1 HRNLRCG
8 LIAPPFQKIRNEVG
22 DVARRLHA
30 WRDLLG
36 IDTKHVCNHRRPRR
50 LGLMLT
56 GDVLREE
63 FFSRIT
69 VSLAAARAEEKRSV
83 ADDPLASFLI
93 EIESWA
99 LGSTRHC

>member
-1 HRNLRCG
+1 
-8 LIAPPFQKIRNEVG
+8 
-22 DVARRLHA
+22 
-30 WRDLLG
+30 
-36 IDTKHVCNHRRPRR
+36 
-50 LGLMLT
+50 MLT